1 METLTWGESQHVSS
15 NYFVSYSVPFPNPL
29 VRERSCWAGRKGEVR
44 DQGLMDIGLKRR
56 IRGELRVKVYL
67 DSSVGPKKL
76 EVFFLL
82 KLPIRHDDSVTAY
95 FHSL

>member
-1 METLTWGESQHVSS
+1 MLGS
-15 NYFVSYSVPFPNPL
+15 
-29 VRERSCWAGRKGEVR
+29 GRKGEVR
-44 DQGLMDIGLKRR
+44 DEGLMDIGMKRR
-56 IRGELRVKVYL
+56 IRVRVKVYL

-82 KLPIRHDDSVTAY
+82 KLPIRHDDRVTAY

>member
-1 METLTWGESQHVSS
+1 MFPALLCQLLGSFSESVSQGKELLGS
-15 NYFVSYSVPFPNPL
+15 
-29 VRERSCWAGRKGEVR
+29 GRKGEVR
-44 DQGLMDIGLKRR
+44 DEGLMDIGLKRR
-56 IRGELRVKVYL
+56 IRGELRVKVL